1 MNPDGTGG
9 KVVVIGL
16 GNTILGDDGIGPL
29 IVEELRPRL
38 ESEGVTVV
46 TGAFHSFDLMEKMVG
61 FSRAFIVDAIQVE
74 EGEEGD
80 LMVFTLEELL
90 KHAML
95 ESPHR
100 ANLLGA
106 IKVGK
111 KMGLSLPSEIT
122 VFGIRVRFDLEITE
136 DLSDKISAA
145 YPGLLQKITGL
156 FKEYD
161 VLGEE
166 GDMPDVS

>member
-1 MNPDGTGG
+1 MNIGEAG
-9 KVVVIGL
+9 KTIVIGL

-29 IVEELRPRL
+29 IVEELRSRL
-38 ESEGVTVV
+38 ESEGAAVV

-61 FSRAFIVDAIQVE
+61 CSRAFIVDAIQVE

-106 IKVGK
+106 IKAGK
-111 KMGLSLPSEIT
+111 KMGLPLPSEIT

-136 DLSDKISAA
+136 ELSDKISAA
-145 YPGLLQKITGL
+145 YPGLLQKITEL

-161 VLGEE
+161 VLPE
-166 GDMPDVS
+166 GGCPDVS